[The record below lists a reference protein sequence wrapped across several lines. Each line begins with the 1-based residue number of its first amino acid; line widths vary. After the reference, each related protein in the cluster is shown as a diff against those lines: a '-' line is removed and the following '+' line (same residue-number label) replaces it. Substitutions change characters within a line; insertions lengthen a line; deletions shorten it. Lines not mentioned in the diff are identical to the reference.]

1 MTIGSGVLSI
11 GYDQCTPRK
20 TIWLTNTPPSG
31 YKNLDGIINYVA
43 NNPYSDSP
51 YSVNV
56 YPYLSSI
63 FEVDGVKYV
72 PVSPS
77 ERTCDAIDCDYDG
90 TMVNMCIGET
100 VLYRNVEMKV
110 QQVMPYAFFEHT
122 SIQSITLSNNGSI
135 GRDAFCGCSSLVA
148 LTLGENI
155 SSIGAC
161 AFEDCSSLTKAKIP
175 NKVTELGAYCFSGCK
190 KLADVGLGL
199 GIKTIGKYCFSDCAI
214 QSISIPANVTSI
226 GDYTFQKCKNLSE
239 VIIDDRT
246 TDLSFG
252 SNGSSPLFADCPLN
266 SVYIGGNISY
276 PTSSSYGYSPFYR
289 NTSLRSVV
297 ITDKEDEIP
306 DNAFY
311 GCTSLKKV
319 TVGNKV
325 EKIGKW
331 AFSGCSNLDYFLFG
345 RSVKSIGQEAFS
357 DCVNMTKLI
366 SYATTPP
373 TCGTQ
378 ALDDINKWNCTLM
391 VPSGTI
397 ATYQT
402 AEQWKEFF
410 FVEGLAVSKYQI
422 TYIVDGEVL
431 ATDSVEY
438 GASIALCEEPQKEGH
453 TFSGWSEVPETMPA
467 EDVVVTGS
475 FTVKSIC

>member
-11 GYDQCTPRK
+11 GHDQCTPIK

-31 YKNLDGIINYVA
+31 YKNLGGKINYVA
-43 NNPYSDSP
+43 NNLYKDLVSS
-51 YSVNV
+51 SVNV

-72 PVSPS
+72 PVNPS
-77 ERTCDAIDCDYDG
+77 ERTCDAVDCDYDG

-110 QQVMPYAFFEHT
+110 QQVMPYFAYGHVSVKT
-122 SIQSITLSNNGSI
+122 LTLSNTGSI
-135 GRDAFCGCSSLVA
+135 GDKAFYGCSGIIEAIIDNEGIIGDHAFYNCSSLVA

-155 SSIGAC
+155 SSIGAS
-161 AFEDCSSLTKAKIP
+161 AFRDCSSLTKAKIP
-175 NKVTELGAYCFSGCK
+175 NKVTKLGAFCFYGCK

-199 GIKTIGKYCFSDCAI
+199 GIKTIGGYCFSDCAI

-226 GDYTFQKCKNLSE
+226 GNYTFQKCKNLSE

-306 DNAFY
+306 YNAFY
-311 GCTSLKKV
+311 GCSSLKKV
-319 TVGNKV
+319 TIGNKV

-373 TCGTQ
+373 H
-378 ALDDINKWNCTLM
+378 LWNTGIGRHQQMELHTD
-391 VPSGTI
+391 G
-397 ATYQT
+397 
-402 AEQWKEFF
+402 
-410 FVEGLAVSKYQI
+410 SKRNNCYLSDCR
-422 TYIVDGEVL
+422 TMERVL
-431 ATDSVEY
+431 F
-438 GASIALCEEPQKEGH
+438 C
-453 TFSGWSEVPETMPA
+453 
-467 EDVVVTGS
+467 
-475 FTVKSIC
+475 